1 MRSAV
6 LLRQKGRKKEGRKK
20 KERLDRKRNNT
31 AQRGPRESNNEEE
44 SPGGGS
50 QQNAA
55 DTNIM
60 EIAMQMIIITNIP
73 ACVFLFLRAG
83 RCTKK
88 KRQLKDPLWSQ
99 GLQSARL
106 RRGNLPG
113 AFDAADS
120 ARLRL
125 ETRNSCSGSSTAR
138 PVSPAAARWL
148 SLLASWM
155 FSRVHAWLC
164 QRMADSPRAVPN
176 GHCAAPGRHGYFYP
190 GAILSSVLH
199 GFWVRF

>member
-6 LLRQKGRKKEGRKK
+6 LLRQKGRKTEGRKK

-88 KRQLKDPLWSQ
+88 K
-99 GLQSARL
+99 
-106 RRGNLPG
+106 
-113 AFDAADS
+113 AA
-120 ARLRL
+120 AERPAVVP
-125 ETRNSCSGSSTAR
+125 GSSEC
-138 PVSPAAARWL
+138 PAAQREPSRGLRCSRFGSSETGDSQQLLWQQHSAAGL
-148 SLLASWM
+148 SCCCSLAFFAGVVDVLKST
-155 FSRVHAWLC
+155 RVVMSA
-164 QRMADSPRAVPN
+164 N
-176 GHCAAPGRHGYFYP
+176 G
-190 GAILSSVLH
+190 
-199 GFWVRF
+199 